1 MGILFNKGNT
11 SVEQKVQT
19 VSPTIT
25 GEGSSPGL
33 LVKGNKRKKKRF
45 REFLFSLT
53 CIKSLNTEIMCKNV

>member
-33 LVKGNKRKKKRF
+33 LVKGNKRKKKKDLENF
-45 REFLFSLT
+45 CFHLP
-53 CIKSLNTEIMCKNV
+53 V